1 MKPTLLLAVA
11 VLFLIGCGKP
21 ASQVAP
27 PPTVTVAKVQERE
40 LQDFVVFTGR
50 TAAVETVDIRAR
62 VSGYL
67 VETKFRDGTEVKKG
81 DPLFLIDPRPYQA
94 DLDRA
99 QAEFDR
105 AQADNQLAGIEY
117 ARARDLR
124 TKNAISAQD
133 FDIKAAAYLK
143 TQGGLAAAKAAL
155 DTAKLNLEF
164 TTITSPINGQT
175 SKASVTPG
183 NLVTPDMKEPLT
195 VVVSTNPI
203 YAYADIDERQLLKFL
218 RLQNAIEAEQKSS
231 GAAPA
236 ARENPKAQIGLQLAD
251 EKGFPHEGY
260 LDFADNRV
268 NAETG
273 TISLRGVFEDNSN
286 ILGPG
291 MFVRL
296 RLPGSAKYQALL
308 VPQQSIGTDQGQ
320 KFVFVVGADGAVE
333 SRRVVPGALQ
343 DDGWRAV
350 TGDIHAGDSV
360 IVEGTLKARAGEKVT
375 PKPWADA
382 TPAEAAK

>member
-11 VLFLIGCGKP
+11 VLFLIGCGQP

-99 QAEFDR
+99 QAESDR

-360 IVEGTLKARAGEKVT
+360 IVEGTLKARAGEKVA

>member
-1 MKPTLLLAVA
+1 MKPTLLLAVP
-11 VLFLIGCGKP
+11 VLLLAGCGQP
-21 ASQVAP
+21 SSQEAP

-117 ARARDLR
+117 TRARDLR
-124 TKNAISAQD
+124 AKNAISAQD

-218 RLQNAIEAEQKSS
+218 RLQNAIEEEQKNS

-236 ARENPKAQIGLQLAD
+236 ARENPKAQIGLQLD
-251 EKGFPHEGY
+251 
-260 LDFADNRV
+260 LQR
-268 NAETG
+268 TG
-273 TISLRGVFEDNSN
+273 LAA
-286 ILGPG
+286 LGHDA
-291 MFVRL
+291 VEL
-296 RLPGSAKYQALL
+296 RLGEFHDAIDEIAQH
-308 VPQQSIGTDQGQ
+308 
-320 KFVFVVGADGAVE
+320 VG
-333 SRRVVPGALQ
+333 
-343 DDGWRAV
+343 
-350 TGDIHAGDSV
+350 
-360 IVEGTLKARAGEKVT
+360 
-375 PKPWADA
+375 
-382 TPAEAAK
+382 